1 MHVKLPLTSFQQNVL
16 DCIFES
22 FREREYPPTIT
33 EMQRKLEV
41 TNPGTVHS
49 AVMALEKKNY
59 IFRDGKKVPR
69 NIRLTSMGE
78 NMFEAGH

>member
-1 MHVKLPLTSFQQNVL
+1 MEVKLPLTPLQQDVL
-16 DCIFES
+16 KCIFES
-22 FREREYPPTIT
+22 FRNREYPPTIT
-33 EMQRKLEV
+33 EMQRQLEV

-59 IFRDGKKVPR
+59 IFRDGKKIPR

-78 NMFEAGH
+78 KMFEAEN